1 MSTRRSPSPYAQRA
15 QRPYRHRAPV
25 AIGGRRVPPSRE
37 LFPAMGEMDDED
49 FLVAGWILAMA
60 AVAAVAD
67 LVAMFILPALALPIY
82 TLVVAS
88 CVLVIVLAVLAEPEE
103 AEEVHLPAPEP
114 VGTGPLFPQ
123 RSRTGTLIHH

>member
-1 MSTRRSPSPYAQRA
+1 MSIRRSPSPQVLRA

-37 LFPAMGEMDDED
+37 LFPVMAEMDDED

-60 AVAAVAD
+60 LVAAVAD
-67 LVAMFILPALALPIY
+67 LVAMFILPALTLPIY

-88 CVLVIVLAVLAEPEE
+88 CVLVIVLAVLAEPE
-103 AEEVHLPAPEP
+103 AEEPETALPETPD
-114 VGTGPLFPQ
+114 TGPLTLP
-123 RSRTGTLIHH
+123 RSHTSSLVAR